1 MENKNYAKLGI
12 EISPNLIKKRSI
24 ITSDGQ
30 VIKQDENPEAFVA
43 YLRGR
48 RR

>member
-1 MENKNYAKLGI
+1 MENQNYSKLGI
-12 EISPNLIKKRSI
+12 ELSPNLIKKRSI

-30 VIKQDENPEAFVA
+30 VIKEDENPEAFRA